1 MKSNNVHGTAEVSS
15 ARSFPWLST
24 MLFIFALAA
33 MLTLLATD
41 MLNALMPTALHRRA
55 GAISLMLIGSSFVAL
70 QMSSRRAMVEKL
82 KPISL
87 GVAFFLWGAG
97 QFLPPGRLATAT
109 DTAVMVIFVID
120 LSLVIIEHLKRN
132 QYE

>member
-1 MKSNNVHGTAEVSS
+1 MKSNDAAGTASIPSS
-15 ARSFPWLST
+15 RSFPWLSA

-33 MLTLLATD
+33 MVTLLASD
-41 MLNALMPTALHRRA
+41 ALNALSPTTMHRRA
-55 GAISLMLIGSSFVAL
+55 GAFSLMLMGSSFVAL
-70 QMSSRRAMVEKL
+70 QLSSRRPSAEKL

-87 GVAFFLWGAG
+87 GIAFFLWGGG

-120 LSLVIIEHLKRN
+120 LSLAIIEHLKRN

>member
-1 MKSNNVHGTAEVSS
+1 MKLNNSTGMVRVSP
-15 ARSFPWLST
+15 ARSFPWLSA

-41 MLNALMPTALHRRA
+41 ALHALTPTAMHRRA
-55 GAISLMLIGSSFVAL
+55 GAFSLMLIGSSFIGL
-70 QMSSRRAMVEKL
+70 QLSSRRPSAEKL

-87 GVAFFLWGAG
+87 GIAFFLWGGG